1 MSRQWTKKLNINKY
15 TSLYADSRGNR
26 DLMKLRQWQQRKKKP
41 IGLMSKTS
49 ILNQQEC

>member
-1 MSRQWTKKLNINKY
+1 MLTVGAI
-15 TSLYADSRGNR
+15 AI
-26 DLMKLRQWQQRKKKP
+26 LMKLRQWQQRKKKT